1 MEFKPKAKSTVRPIP
16 FQRHAESPTI
26 APLLPAPAL
35 SAQGLQRLIS
45 TPVQSQRQA
54 AHPVLQAAGLGYQ
67 AEQRGMRQRQALA
80 HPSEHQVEV
89 SAALLKAG
97 FDLLEQ
103 TD

>member
-1 MEFKPKAKSTVRPIP
+1 MEFKPKAKSTARPIP
-16 FQRHAESPTI
+16 IPRRAEPPTTLPPPP
-26 APLLPAPAL
+26 ARALLT
-35 SAQGLQRLIS
+35 QGLQRLIS

-80 HPSEHQVEV
+80 HPSEHRVEV
-89 SAALLKAG
+89 SAALPKAG
-97 FDLLEQ
+97 CDLLEQ